1 MEVIKVED
9 RFGIYGVLRLDVYDA
24 ETGELVE
31 SGSSKN
37 LIVTSGL
44 NAIAS
49 ALNWAFIQNY
59 NAGWGNPFSSA
70 SGNLGDVFGAVGTGV
85 ATPAA
90 ADIALGNEIGRVIV
104 TTGTDSANVL
114 TYQFFFPTTA
124 GNGTVTE
131 MGVFVNA
138 SAQQVTLTTGLT
150 LNQTYTSLAVTA
162 TSATIP
168 ASSTLIINYGAG
180 TGQTQSVVTSGP
192 TSAGAT
198 TINVSSFT
206 AAGTFPIGT
215 TVAYNTGTL
224 LDHALLSPSV
234 TKTSGQT
241 ATLNFS
247 MTLQSA

>member
-1 MEVIKVED
+1 MALMESHD
-9 RFGIYGVLRLDVYDA
+9 GFGLYGVLRLDIYDA
-24 ETGELVE
+24 ETGELIE

-59 NAGWGNPFSSA
+59 NTGWGSPFSSA
-70 SGNLGDVFGAVGTGV
+70 TGNLGDVFGAVGTGV
-85 ATPAA
+85 ATPVAG
-90 ADIALGNEIGRVIV
+90 DTALGNEIGRVIV

-138 SAQQVTLTTGLT
+138 STQQVTLATGLT
-150 LNQTYTSLAVTA
+150 LNQTYTSLSVTA
-162 TSATIP
+162 TTATIP

-180 TGQTQSVVTSGP
+180 TGQTQAVVTSGI
-192 TSAGAT
+192 TNAGAT
-198 TINVSSFT
+198 TISVNSFT
-206 AAGTFPIGT
+206 SVNTFAIGT
-215 TVAYNTGTL
+215 TVAYNTGTM